1 MVQVLGSVCPPKS
14 LHEPGESPW
23 MCQEHRVP
31 FPQPGH
37 SQGTGDVWNQELLEP
52 IPGVSTSCA
61 NLVLTLPLG
70 WSSGFRSG
78 FLALGGELGKWWRG
92 GLGMGRAPAGSG
104 FTASPFLQCCWKSQA
119 EQGWRFTAEGFAILP
134 FPSVS
139 VRWLWSRASEL
150 PSWCFWASRCLW
162 ELSEP
167 CTVLCLCH

>member
-1 MVQVLGSVCPPKS
+1 MGLCALPNPCMSLENPHGCARSTGCPS
-14 LHEPGESPW
+14 L
-23 MCQEHRVP
+23 
-31 FPQPGH
+31 
-37 SQGTGDVWNQELLEP
+37 SQGTAKAQEMSGTRSCSNPSLVFPPPVPTWFLLCP
-52 IPGVSTSCA
+52 LVGVLA
-61 NLVLTLPLG
+61 
-70 WSSGFRSG
+70 FRPG